1 MPPSATHTPRNPW
14 YRRRP
19 DVFVLVGI
27 VGVSALVA
35 LLIFGPLFLMVIS
48 SILGVGGAGC
58 SSDER
63 AVLEEFPHYTDQRLR
78 PYSAE
83 VSCNVRYTTSANREE
98 VLGRY
103 DQQLHENGWKV
114 GGYWAAN
121 PPQCIEVFG
130 EKLSDLEQAPEE
142 GVRSGLE
149 ARRGDYSYVVEYY
162 PPGSPAAAAEAGASE
177 EEAMVIVGVTDE
189 PGADGKV
196 GSPKQKK

>member
-1 MPPSATHTPRNPW
+1 MYSPIRSPRPPW
-14 YRRRP
+14 YRRYP
-19 DVFVLVGI
+19 GLIVLGVSVGLSVLLLALAHFVVPIVSGLVG
-27 VGVSALVA
+27 GVCR
-35 LLIFGPLFLMVIS
+35 S
-48 SILGVGGAGC
+48 SG
-58 SSDER
+58 EQ
-63 AVLEEFPHYTDQRLR
+63 AVLEEFHHYTDQQLR

-83 VSCNVRYTTSANREE
+83 VSCNVRYTASASREE
-98 VLGRY
+98 VLGHY
-103 DQQLHENGWKV
+103 DEQLHKNGWEV

-121 PPQCIEVFG
+121 PPQGIEVFG

-162 PPGSPAAAAEAGASE
+162 PPGSAAAAAEAGASE

-196 GSPKQKK
+196 GAPKQKK

>member
-1 MPPSATHTPRNPW
+1 MCSPVRSPRPPW
-14 YRRRP
+14 YRRYLGLI
-19 DVFVLVGI
+19 VLGILLVLSVLLLALAHFVVPIVSGLVGR
-27 VGVSALVA
+27 
-35 LLIFGPLFLMVIS
+35 
-48 SILGVGGAGC
+48 GC
-58 SSDER
+58 CGSGEQ
-63 AVLEEFPHYTDQRLR
+63 AILEEFPHYTDQQLR

-83 VSCNVRYTTSANREE
+83 VSCNLLYTASASREE
-98 VLGRY
+98 VLGHY
-103 DQQLHENGWKV
+103 DEQLHENGWEV

-121 PPQCIEVFG
+121 PPKGIEVFS

-189 PGADGKV
+189 PGADGKI
-196 GSPKQKK
+196 GAPKQKK